1 MSKVVKI
8 VGAAAVGFI
17 AGILLAPKSGK
28 ETRADIKRKAV
39 EAKDFAVEK
48 AGTVKEKASAGF
60 QAARE
65 GAADASDEVSGFF
78 GRTSK
83 RTGVIA
89 RDAKKTASAVA
100 DDAKQTTRNVRDAV
114 K

>member
-28 ETRADIKRKAV
+28 ETRADIKRKAG
-39 EAKDFAVEK
+39 EAKDYAVDK
-48 AGTVKEKASAGF
+48 AAVVKEKATAGF
-60 QAARE
+60 QAAKS
-65 GAADASDEVSGFF
+65 GAADAGEEVSGFF

-89 RDAKKTASAVA
+89 RDAKKTAGAVA
-100 DDAKQTTRNVRDAV
+100 EDAKQTGRNVRDSI